1 LKKILLISDSHG
13 WLDEKLIK
21 HIKNCDEVWH
31 AGDIGN
37 IKFCKNIESLKP
49 FKAVYGNIDG
59 HDLRSQFGENECF
72 SCEEV
77 KVVMTHIGGSPG
89 KYPARVKD
97 LLNIHKPNIYIAGH
111 SHILKVIYDHQFQ
124 LLHLNPGACGIQG
137 FHQVKT
143 ALRFEINT
151 KEIKNLEIVEF
162 GKRNEQSKNVNL

>member
-1 LKKILLISDSHG
+1 MKKILLISDSHA

-37 IKFCKNIESLKP
+37 INFCNKVESLKP
-49 FKAVYGNIDG
+49 LRAVYGNIDG
-59 HDLRSQFGENECF
+59 QEIRLRFGENEYF
-72 SCEEV
+72 TCEDV

-89 KYPARVKD
+89 KYPARVKE
-97 LLNIHKPNIYIAGH
+97 LLMVQKPDIYITGH
-111 SHILKVIYDHQFQ
+111 SHILKVIYDKQFQ
-124 LLHLNPGACGIQG
+124 LLHLNPGACGIHG

-143 ALRFEINT
+143 ALRFEIHG

-162 GKRNEQSKNVNL
+162 GKRNDQSKNVNL